1 MIAPVPSNLPRHV
14 GFILDGNRRFA
25 KRLMLKPWKGHEWGA
40 KKVEQVLQWCK
51 DKGIEEATLYA
62 LSIENFSR
70 PKEEF
75 DTLMNIFRE
84 ECDALLDDKRAY
96 NDKSV
101 RVRFIGRLWMLP
113 KDLHEKMQ
121 RIMELTAG
129 NKPYTVNFAIAYGG
143 RAEVLDATR
152 KIAAAVKEGRIN
164 VEDINEEVFRKAL
177 YIESEPD
184 LIIRTS
190 GEQRTSGFLLWQSSY
205 AELHFSDKL
214 WPEFEE
220 QDLDKALAAYAE
232 RDRRFGK

>member
-1 MIAPVPSNLPRHV
+1 MIAPVPSKLPRHV

>member
-1 MIAPVPSNLPRHV
+1 
-14 GFILDGNRRFA
+14 
-25 KRLMLKPWKGHEWGA
+25 
-40 KKVEQVLQWCK
+40 
-51 DKGIEEATLYA
+51 
-62 LSIENFSR
+62 
-70 PKEEF
+70 
-75 DTLMNIFRE
+75 
-84 ECDALLDDKRAY
+84 
-96 NDKSV
+96 
-101 RVRFIGRLWMLP
+101 MLP